1 MRIPI
6 HRLTGGRI
14 LSPGACGAVVL
25 WLTGCA
31 NAPMQERESD
41 YSVTAVRPPIADEP
55 TEARAVDGRY
65 ISWREHIIDDPA
77 ISGVPIS
84 GSDGLTLAD
93 LDGDGFEDI
102 VSVHESDTVYDG
114 QPHGHVRLAFGGP
127 NPSEWQL
134 ATLAEGVEAAAAE
147 DAAIADMNDDG
158 LPDIVVACELAHLI
172 YFENPGPARARS
184 GAWPR
189 RIVEATRDR
198 GSYIRVFAADF
209 DADGRP
215 EVVTPNKGAQNPDIT
230 SQQTFPISW
239 FDVPDEPLTGRWREH
254 ELTRVLWPIN
264 ARPVDLDG
272 DGDPDV
278 VGGSTGE
285 GRIFWFEN
293 VTPLGGPIRFVEHP
307 IRVAGST
314 MAEAARRPP
323 HAAATGAL
331 LNGFNMGFADLD
343 GDGRLDLVAM
353 EYSRH
358 LVWLRQPAA
367 PDQLWRLAPIGT
379 QLPDNLVGFEL
390 ADIDGDG
397 DLDVMGGS
405 YSRGPRDVDGVDLPD
420 DTPLGRISWFEN
432 PGASRAGQERWRQHT
447 IVRRQRG
454 MYDKFVARDVDGDGD
469 QDFLATRGNSY
480 PYDGV
485 FWLEQVR
492 HDTPRRRFAAAR
504 SQDSRSLPVPPDS

>member
-1 MRIPI
+1 M
-6 HRLTGGRI
+6 
-14 LSPGACGAVVL
+14 
-25 WLTGCA
+25 
-31 NAPMQERESD
+31 
-41 YSVTAVRPPIADEP
+41 
-55 TEARAVDGRY
+55 
-65 ISWREHIIDDPA
+65 
-77 ISGVPIS
+77 
-84 GSDGLTLAD
+84 
-93 LDGDGFEDI
+93 
-102 VSVHESDTVYDG
+102 
-114 QPHGHVRLAFGGP
+114 
-127 NPSEWQL
+127 
-134 ATLAEGVEAAAAE
+134 
-147 DAAIADMNDDG
+147 
-158 LPDIVVACELAHLI
+158 
-172 YFENPGPARARS
+172 
-184 GAWPR
+184 
-189 RIVEATRDR
+189 
-198 GSYIRVFAADF
+198 
-209 DADGRP
+209 
-215 EVVTPNKGAQNPDIT
+215 
-230 SQQTFPISW
+230 
-239 FDVPDEPLTGRWREH
+239 
-254 ELTRVLWPIN
+254 LWPIN

-293 VTPLGGPIRFVEHP
+293 VTPPGGPIRFVEHP

-358 LVWLRQPAA
+358 LVWLRQPPA
-367 PDQLWRLAPIGT
+367 PDQPWRLAPIGT

-432 PGASRAGQERWRQHT
+432 PGVSRAGQERWRQHT